1 MAPPTAERLA
11 PSRQRLARRI
21 RLLRAVHGWS
31 QDTLAELTG
40 IHRTYISAIEQG
52 RCNVSLETLDKLAR
66 AFNATAGELLS

>member
-1 MAPPTAERLA
+1 MAPSTAERLA
-11 PSRQRLARRI
+11 PSRQRLARRV

-31 QDTLAELTG
+31 QDTLAELSG
-40 IHRTYISAIEQG
+40 IHRTYISTIEQG

>member
-1 MAPPTAERLA
+1 MAPHTAERLA

-21 RLLRAVHGWS
+21 RMLRAVHGWS
-31 QDTLAELTG
+31 QDTLAELAG

-52 RCNVSLETLDKLAR
+52 RCNVSLETLDKLAW